1 MYKVYT
7 IGHNAGEEKRFANS
21 AENRAA
27 YGRIRSEWR
36 IFVTG
41 SDEFSSHV
49 CMVSPRLQRSSGV
62 LFAMWSLL
70 AAGTGAVP
78 ASAQPVADAARVPVL
93 IELFTSEGCSD
104 CPPADKL
111 LEELDTKQPIPGA
124 QAIVL
129 SEHVTYWNHQGWT
142 DPFSMTDI
150 DDRQK
155 EYGDRF
161 HIESIY
167 TPQAV
172 VDGTAQMVG
181 NNGPEL
187 ARAIEAAAQTAKEPL
202 TIADPRWENGS
213 AVFSVKGATDAK
225 AKLFAVLAADATT
238 SEVAH
243 GENAGRTL
251 HHVAVV
257 RVMKDFGSSAADG
270 RPLRLAGGP
279 LAHGKDASGPVRLV
293 VFAVDR
299 KTGHVVAV
307 AEQTINR

>member
-1 MYKVYT
+1 MV
-7 IGHNAGEEKRFANS
+7 FA
-21 AENRAA
+21 
-27 YGRIRSEWR
+27 RSQLR
-36 IFVTG
+36 RV
-41 SDEFSSHV
+41 
-49 CMVSPRLQRSSGV
+49 V
-62 LFAMWSLL
+62 LLTVWVLL
-70 AAGTGAVP
+70 AAGSG
-78 ASAQPVADAARVPVL
+78 ASAQPGAEVPRVPVL
-93 IELFTSEGCSD
+93 VELFTSEGCSD

-111 LEELDTKQPIPGA
+111 LEELDTKQFVPGA

-129 SEHVTYWNHQGWT
+129 SEHVTYWNRQGWT
-142 DPFSMTDI
+142 DPFSMMEM

-161 HIESIY
+161 HLDSIY

-187 ARAIEAAAQTAKEPL
+187 ARAVEAAAKAPKESL
-202 TIADPRWENGS
+202 TIAEPRWEGGA
-213 AVFSVKGATDAK
+213 AVFSVKGATDPK
-225 AKLFAVLAADATT
+225 ARLIAVLAADATT
-238 SEVAH
+238 SQVAR

-257 RVMKDFGSSAADG
+257 RVMKDFGSSPADG
-270 RPLRLAGGP
+270 RPLRLSGGA

-293 VFAVDR
+293 VFVVDR
-299 KTGHVVAV
+299 KTGHVTAV

>member
-1 MYKVYT
+1 
-7 IGHNAGEEKRFANS
+7 
-21 AENRAA
+21 
-27 YGRIRSEWR
+27 
-36 IFVTG
+36 
-41 SDEFSSHV
+41 
-49 CMVSPRLQRSSGV
+49 MVSPRLQRSYGV
-62 LFAMWSLL
+62 LFAMWLL
-70 AAGTGAVP
+70 PAAGSCAVS
-78 ASAQPVADAARVPVL
+78 ASAQPAADGPRVPVL
-93 IELFTSEGCSD
+93 VELFTSEGCSD

-111 LEELDTKQPIPGA
+111 LEELDTTQFVPGA

-161 HIESIY
+161 HLDSIY

-187 ARAIEAAAQTAKEPL
+187 ARAVEAAAKTAKEPL
-202 TIADPRWENGS
+202 TIAEPHWENGA
-213 AVFSVKGATDAK
+213 AVFSVKGAADAK
-225 AKLFAVLAADATT
+225 TRLFAVLAADATT

-251 HHVAVV
+251 HHVAVA

-270 RPLRLAGGP
+270 RPLRLSGGP
-279 LAHGKDASGPVRLV
+279 RAHGKDASGPVRLV

>member
-1 MYKVYT
+1 
-7 IGHNAGEEKRFANS
+7 
-21 AENRAA
+21 
-27 YGRIRSEWR
+27 
-36 IFVTG
+36 
-41 SDEFSSHV
+41 
-49 CMVSPRLQRSSGV
+49 V
-62 LFAMWSLL
+62 LLAIWGLL
-70 AAGTGAVP
+70 AAGSCAVA
-78 ASAQPVADAARVPVL
+78 ASAQTAPDGPRVPVL
-93 IELFTSEGCSD
+93 VELFTSEGCSD

-111 LEELDTKQPIPGA
+111 LEELDTKQFVPGA

-142 DPFSMTDI
+142 DPFSMADI

-161 HIESIY
+161 HLDSIY

-181 NNGPEL
+181 NNGPEVI
-187 ARAIEAAAQTAKEPL
+187 RAVEAAARTAKEQL
-202 TIADPRWENGS
+202 AIGDPRWENGA
-213 AVFSVKGATDAK
+213 AVFSVKGAADAK
-225 AKLFAVLAADATT
+225 ARVVAVLAADATT

-257 RVMKDFGSSAADG
+257 RVMKDFGSSAGDG
-270 RPLRLAGGP
+270 RPLRLSGGP

-299 KTGHVVAV
+299 KSGHVVAV
-307 AEQTINR
+307 AEQTISR

>member
-1 MYKVYT
+1 V
-7 IGHNAGEEKRFANS
+7 
-21 AENRAA
+21 
-27 YGRIRSEWR
+27 
-36 IFVTG
+36 
-41 SDEFSSHV
+41 
-49 CMVSPRLQRSSGV
+49 
-62 LFAMWSLL
+62 LL
-70 AAGTGAVP
+70 AVWVLLAMGLCAVGAL
-78 ASAQPVADAARVPVL
+78 AQPAAEAARVPVL
-93 IELFTSEGCSD
+93 VELFTSEGCSD

-111 LEELDTKQPIPGA
+111 LEELDTKQPISGA

-155 EYGDRF
+155 EYGERF
-161 HIESIY
+161 HIDSIY

-187 ARAIEAAAQTAKEPL
+187 ARAVEAAAKTAKEPL
-202 TIADPRWENGS
+202 AIADTRWENGA
-213 AVFSVKGATDAK
+213 AVFSVKGATDQK
-225 AKLFAVLAADATT
+225 ARLFAVLAADATQ

-257 RVMKDFGSSAADG
+257 RVMKDFGSSSADG
-270 RPLRLAGGP
+270 RQLRLSGGA

-299 KTGHVVAV
+299 KTGHVLAV

>member
-1 MYKVYT
+1 MIRYDPGKLTGWNQVV
-7 IGHNAGEEKRFANS
+7 AN
-21 AENRAA
+21 
-27 YGRIRSEWR
+27 Y
-36 IFVTG
+36 VTG
-41 SDEFSSHV
+41 AGEFSSHV
-49 CMVSPRLQRSSGV
+49 CMVSRRSQSGSCSGRALRLA
-62 LFAMWSLL
+62 LFAGFC
-70 AAGTGAVP
+70 AINV
-78 ASAQPVADAARVPVL
+78 SAQSSPSAADAARVPVL
-93 IELFTSEGCSD
+93 VELFTSEGCSD

-111 LEELDTKQPIPGA
+111 LEELDTKQFVPGA

-142 DPFSMTDI
+142 DPFSMSDI

-155 EYGDRF
+155 EYGERF
-161 HIESIY
+161 HLESIY

-187 ARAIEAAAQTAKEPL
+187 ARAVEAAAKSSKEPL
-202 TIADPRWENGS
+202 TIADPRWENGT

-238 SEVAH
+238 STVAH

-257 RVMKDFGSSAADG
+257 RVMKDFGSSSADG
-270 RPLRLAGGP
+270 RPLRLSGGA

-299 KTGHVVAV
+299 KTGHVTAV

>member
-1 MYKVYT
+1 LT
-7 IGHNAGEEKRFANS
+7 
-21 AENRAA
+21 
-27 YGRIRSEWR
+27 
-36 IFVTG
+36 
-41 SDEFSSHV
+41 
-49 CMVSPRLQRSSGV
+49 
-62 LFAMWSLL
+62 
-70 AAGTGAVP
+70 
-78 ASAQPVADAARVPVL
+78 ASAQTASPAADAAPVPVL
-93 IELFTSEGCSD
+93 VELFTSEGCSD

-111 LEELDTKQPIPGA
+111 LEELDTRQPIPGA
-124 QAIVL
+124 RAIVL

-155 EYGDRF
+155 EYGERF
-161 HIESIY
+161 HIDSIY

-172 VDGTAQMVG
+172 VDGSAQMVG

-187 ARAIEAAAQTAKEPL
+187 ARAVEAAAKTAKEPL
-202 TIADPRWENGS
+202 TIADPRWENGA
-213 AVFSVKGATDAK
+213 AVFSVKGAADAK
-225 AKLFAVLAADATT
+225 ARLVAVLAADATT
-238 SEVAH
+238 STVAH

-257 RVMKDFGSSAADG
+257 RVMKDFASSSADG
-270 RPLRLAGGP
+270 RPLRLSGGP

-299 KTGHVVAV
+299 KTGHVTAA

>member
-1 MYKVYT
+1 
-7 IGHNAGEEKRFANS
+7 
-21 AENRAA
+21 
-27 YGRIRSEWR
+27 
-36 IFVTG
+36 
-41 SDEFSSHV
+41 
-49 CMVSPRLQRSSGV
+49 
-62 LFAMWSLL
+62 MWVLL
-70 AAGTGAVP
+70 AAGSSAVG
-78 ASAQPVADAARVPVL
+78 ASAQQAADNARVPVL
-93 IELFTSEGCSD
+93 VELFTSEGCSD

-111 LEELDTKQPIPGA
+111 LEELDTKQFVPGA

-161 HIESIY
+161 HLDSIY

-187 ARAIEAAAQTAKEPL
+187 ARAVEAAAKTAKEQL
-202 TIADPRWENGS
+202 TIAEPHWENGA
-213 AVFSVKGATDAK
+213 AVFSVKGATDSK
-225 AKLFAVLAADATT
+225 SRLFAVLAADATR

-257 RVMKDFGSSAADG
+257 RVMKDFGSSSAYG
-270 RPLRLAGGP
+270 RPLRLSGGA

-299 KTGHVVAV
+299 KTGHVTAV

>member
-1 MYKVYT
+1 
-7 IGHNAGEEKRFANS
+7 
-21 AENRAA
+21 
-27 YGRIRSEWR
+27 
-36 IFVTG
+36 
-41 SDEFSSHV
+41 
-49 CMVSPRLQRSSGV
+49 V
-62 LFAMWSLL
+62 LLAMWVLL
-70 AAGTGAVP
+70 AAGSSAVG
-78 ASAQPVADAARVPVL
+78 ASAQPAADAVRVPVL
-93 IELFTSEGCSD
+93 VELFTSEGCSD

-142 DPFSMTDI
+142 DPFSMPDI
-150 DDRQK
+150 DERQK
-155 EYGDRF
+155 EYGERF

-187 ARAIEAAAQTAKEPL
+187 ARAVEAAAKTAKEPL
-202 TIADPRWENGS
+202 TIADPHWENGA
-213 AVFSVKGATDAK
+213 AVFSVKGAADAK
-225 AKLFAVLAADATT
+225 ARLVAVLAADATT

-257 RVMKDFGSSAADG
+257 RVMKDFGSNSADG
-270 RPLRLAGGP
+270 RPLRLSGGP

-299 KTGHVVAV
+299 KTGRVVAV
-307 AEQTINR
+307 AEQTMNR

>member
-1 MYKVYT
+1 VCL
-7 IGHNAGEEKRFANS
+7 AL
-21 AENRAA
+21 
-27 YGRIRSEWR
+27 
-36 IFVTG
+36 FVGFGVVNVPGQTAPPG
-41 SDEFSSHV
+41 SDS
-49 CMVSPRLQRSSGV
+49 
-62 LFAMWSLL
+62 
-70 AAGTGAVP
+70 
-78 ASAQPVADAARVPVL
+78 ARVPVL

-111 LEELDTKQPIPGA
+111 LEELDTKQFVPGA

-129 SEHVTYWNHQGWT
+129 SEHVTYWNHDGWT

-150 DDRQK
+150 DVRQK

-161 HIESIY
+161 RLDSIY

-181 NNGPEL
+181 NNAPEV
-187 ARAIEAAAQTAKEPL
+187 ARAVESAAKTPKEQL
-202 TIADPRWENGS
+202 TIADPRWDNGA
-213 AVFSVKGATDAK
+213 AVFSVKGATDSK
-225 AKLFAVLAADATT
+225 TRLVAVLAADATT
-238 SEVAH
+238 SQVAH

-257 RVMKDFGSSAADG
+257 RVMKDFGSSAGDG
-270 RPLRLAGGP
+270 RPLRLPGGP

-299 KTGHVVAV
+299 KTGHVAAV